1 MVKIVPV
8 INVKTYKK
16 FKERVKLLENYSGI
30 FQIDVSDGK
39 FCSFKNWADLNKI
52 KETKSIRKK
61 FEFHLMIESPEKK
74 VEDFL
79 EANPLRVIPHLESI
93 KDVDFLKKGCQKK
106 NIELGLALNP
116 YTELE
121 KIEKYLEKKLIN
133 FVLVLGVEPGPSGQN
148 FHWFIL
154 EKIEKLRKKYPLID
168 IELDGGVNEEI
179 ALKAKEAGA
188 NLIAVGSYL
197 FEAKDPLE
205 RLKKLEDLLN

>member
-1 MVKIVPV
+1 
-8 INVKTYKK
+8 
-16 FKERVKLLENYSGI
+16 
-30 FQIDVSDGK
+30 
-39 FCSFKNWADLNKI
+39 
-52 KETKSIRKK
+52 
-61 FEFHLMIESPEKK
+61 
-74 VEDFL
+74 
-79 EANPLRVIPHLESI
+79 
-93 KDVDFLKKGCQKK
+93 
-106 NIELGLALNP
+106 
-116 YTELE
+116 
-121 KIEKYLEKKLIN
+121 LIN

-179 ALKAKEAGA
+179 ALKAKEPGA